1 MFSRRHPY
9 LFFLLILTAIV
20 STTALG
26 LSLVFV
32 FSPKRTDFS
41 SDKSHVGIIEI
52 QGVISEPTHIMENI
66 KRFRDEES
74 IKAIVLRINS
84 PGGAVGPAQEIY
96 REVKKASKKKP
107 IVASLGTV
115 AASGGYYIAA
125 GTDSIIANPGTI
137 TGSIGVIMGFTNFQ
151 EVLRKIGLVPV
162 VVKSGTYKDMGSPV
176 REMTAKEREILQ
188 GLADRIHAQFV
199 RDVALGRNMEESLV
213 SPLADGRIYTGE
225 EAKDFG
231 LVDRIGNL
239 EDSIEWAG
247 RKGGIEGKISV
258 VYAPEKRFPLV
269 KYLLGTLFER
279 LSKLMLS
286 SHYYSDYPTNHTPL
300 TLYSDH
306 S

>member
-1 MFSRRHPY
+1 
-9 LFFLLILTAIV
+9 
-20 STTALG
+20 
-26 LSLVFV
+26 
-32 FSPKRTDFS
+32 
-41 SDKSHVGIIEI
+41 
-52 QGVISEPTHIMENI
+52 ME
-66 KRFRDEES
+66 K
-74 IKAIVLRINS
+74 
-84 PGGAVGPAQEIY
+84 
-96 REVKKASKKKP
+96 EV
-107 IVASLGTV
+107 
-115 AASGGYYIAA
+115 
-125 GTDSIIANPGTI
+125 
-137 TGSIGVIMGFTNFQ
+137 
-151 EVLRKIGLVPV
+151 
-162 VVKSGTYKDMGSPV
+162 
-176 REMTAKEREILQ
+176 
-188 GLADRIHAQFV
+188 
-199 RDVALGRNMEESLV
+199 V

-286 SHYYSDYPTNHTPL
+286 SHYYSDYPSNHTPL